1 VVAYFIQSSLDDLI
15 VTLIL
20 IVTLMMQFSLVPK
33 GRHDCNN
40 AFQQILSPVGA
51 AYQKTL
57 HYFPESRLDDLIVT
71 LKMQL
76 SSVPKGRHD
85 CNNALQQILSPV
97 GAAYQIIPITLFQ
110 TNIELNEIYK
120 KLQPLIDLF
129 LVKTDD
135 CISTKFLNSK

>member
-1 VVAYFIQSSLDDLI
+1 MQLSS
-15 VTLIL
+15 
-20 IVTLMMQFSLVPK
+20 VPK

-40 AFQQILSPVGA
+40 ALQQTLSPEGA

-57 HYFPESRLDDLIVT
+57 HHFSESRLDDLIVMLLMQFSSVMDDLIVT

-85 CNNALQQILSPV
+85 CNNALRQTLSPE
-97 GAAYQIIPITLFQ
+97 GAAYHTIQITLFQ
-110 TNIELNEIYK
+110 TNIELNEINK